1 MEKNKEAL
9 WSAGTL
15 FVEVGRVAGVVIGEP
30 RSGGWRGSSW
40 SPATVVSIKKKARG
54 PHLSFALFSRM
65 NIIWLKLSDMCD
77 KGRKIRWR
85 MNNPLL

>member
-30 RSGGWRGSSW
+30 LSGGDRLG
-40 SPATVVSIKKKARG
+40 
-54 PHLSFALFSRM
+54 HL
-65 NIIWLKLSDMCD
+65 
-77 KGRKIRWR
+77 
-85 MNNPLL
+85 PLLYQ

>member
-40 SPATVVSIKKKARG
+40 SPATVVSIKKKPAV
-54 PHLSFALFSRM
+54 HILFKNEYQM
-65 NIIWLKLSDMCD
+65 AQTF
-77 KGRKIRWR
+77 
-85 MNNPLL
+85 

>member
-30 RSGGWRGSSW
+30 RSGGRRGSSW
-40 SPATVVSIKKKARG
+40 SPATVVSIKKKSPRST
-54 PHLSFALFSRM
+54 SFIRTLFKNEYQM
-65 NIIWLKLSDMCD
+65 AQTF
-77 KGRKIRWR
+77 
-85 MNNPLL
+85 